1 MLNDL
6 SGCLSDKRNF
16 AVREKTPREH
26 RVMTSR
32 TALGHLS
39 VCWIVVL
46 LASCNKPPKPAVE
59 DLSRAENL
67 SSFTLRQLHG
77 TRNGD
82 RLDVEA
88 AFGDHSSAITVKM
101 RFAIGVPTKLESG
114 RWQWTS
120 DPPQKSGGVSERSVM
135 FLGGQDGPPSIG
147 GSFDLLDPAGV
158 AKYRVTIPTTELKV
172 KLPIESDRD
181 EP

>member
-1 MLNDL
+1 
-6 SGCLSDKRNF
+6 
-16 AVREKTPREH
+16 
-26 RVMTSR
+26 MTSR

-120 DPPQKSGGVSERSVM
+120 DPAQKSGGVSERSVM

-158 AKYRVTIPTTELKV
+158 AKYRVTISHDGVEGEV
-172 KLPIESDRD
+172 ADRKRSGRALVGFSAR
-181 EP
+181 PRSLAALSSSGLGATR